1 MLTHRAMIVL
11 TVVALAG
18 CTSETVAPPDTS
30 REATVQP
37 AAAAAGG
44 PGPEY
49 DLVQL
54 TLPSGD
60 AAAGRQAFI
69 DLRCTGCHRVADEPD
84 LPPPVSESTGPDLGP
99 DLAPQSLG
107 ILATSIV
114 APSHAMSIRTSPDT
128 RERVDGVLSPMG
140 DYSGAMTVRQLLDV
154 LAYLDDVR
162 R

>member
-1 MLTHRAMIVL
+1 MLTHRAIIVL
-11 TVVALAG
+11 TMVALAA
-18 CTSETVAPPDTS
+18 CASETVDPPDTS

-37 AAAAAGG
+37 AAASGG

-69 DLRCTGCHRVADEPD
+69 DLRCTGCHRVTDEPD
-84 LPPPVSESTGPDLGP
+84 LPPPVSESMGPDLGP
-99 DLAPQSLG
+99 DLVPQSLG

-114 APSHAMSIRTSPDT
+114 APSHAMSIRTSSDT

-140 DYSGAMTVRQLLDV
+140 DYSGVMTVRQLLDV

>member
-1 MLTHRAMIVL
+1 MLTHRAIIVL
-11 TVVALAG
+11 TVFALAA
-18 CTSETVAPPDTS
+18 CTSETVEPPDIS
-30 REATVQP
+30 GEATAQP
-37 AAAAAGG
+37 AAASAG

-60 AAAGRQAFI
+60 AAAGREAFI
-69 DLRCTGCHRVADEPD
+69 ALRCTGCHRVTDEPD

-99 DLAPQSLG
+99 DLAPQPLG